1 MRMNAVLG
9 LASLAFS
16 LSLSLTSLA
25 EERPPF
31 AGANDKFTPVVMQ
44 ASVKPIPFLGSDGLT
59 HLDYELQLIN
69 PRNKDVTI
77 DSIEVLDAKTGA
89 VLLKLGGPEMT
100 RWLWLMDR
108 EPGGKLGRSQAAYVW
123 LDVKVKGAAP
133 RRLRHRV
140 TFVGDAKDVPVS
152 EGGEVA
158 VSTQPALVISPPLE
172 GKSWVAV
179 DACCTNMT
187 HRRSGMP
194 INGAFVV
201 AQRFAI
207 DWIKLG
213 DDGRIVHGNWM
224 VNTDY
229 PTYGQRAIAVADAT
243 VVSVLDGLPERKAGA
258 LPPDTTLQNATGNH
272 VILDLGGGR
281 YGFYAHLQPGTIRVK
296 AGNRVKRGQVL
307 ALLGNS
313 GNTTGPHLHFH
324 VMDGMSPLSSQG
336 VPYVLTGFN
345 VVGQADEIPEGE
357 DEKYFAAPVKI
368 NPLPPPAARRLEY
381 PMNYVVVD
389 FPDGKRE

>member
-1 MRMNAVLG
+1 MRMKAVLG
-9 LASLAFS
+9 FVLLAFS
-16 LSLSLTSLA
+16 LSGSLTVLA
-25 EERPPF
+25 EERPAF
-31 AGANDKFTPVVMQ
+31 AGANDKFTVVVMR
-44 ASVKPIPFLGSDGLT
+44 ASLAPIPFLGSDGFT
-59 HLDYELQLIN
+59 HVDYELQLIN
-69 PRNKDVTI
+69 ARNKDITI
-77 DSIEVLDAKTGA
+77 DAIEVLDARTGA
-89 VLLKLGGPEMT
+89 VLLKLSGPELT
-100 RWLWLMDR
+100 RWLRHIDR
-108 EPGGKLGRSQAAYVW
+108 EPSATLGRAQAAYAW
-123 LDVKVKGAAP
+123 LDVKVKGPAP
-133 RRLRHRV
+133 QRLRHRV
-140 TFVGDAKDVPVS
+140 TLAGDAKDMPVS

-158 VSTQPALVISPPLE
+158 LSTQPAIVIAPPLE
-172 GKSWVAV
+172 GKNWVAY

-201 AQRFAI
+201 GQRFAI

-281 YGFYAHLQPGTIRVK
+281 YGFYAHLQPGSIRVK
-296 AGNRVKRGQVL
+296 VGDRVKRGQAL

-313 GNTTGPHLHFH
+313 GNTSGPHLHFH
-324 VMDGMSPLSSQG
+324 VMDGVAPLSSQG
-336 VPYVLTGFN
+336 VPYVLTGFKL
-345 VVGQADEIPEGE
+345 VGQAGE
-357 DEKYFAAPVKI
+357 LPDDGEEKYMTTPLKI
-368 NPLPPPAARRLEY
+368 EPLPPPAARKLEY
-381 PMNYVVVD
+381 PLSYVVVD
-389 FPDGKRE
+389 FPEAK